1 MASGT
6 REVTG
11 VSTQDDVRRIALA
24 LPQTQE
30 SADEFGFRV
39 AGKKFVWI
47 WRERVLPWKPKVPN
61 PEVIVLPVA
70 ELGEKE
76 ALLAID
82 PDAFFT
88 TDHYAG
94 YKAVLVRLPMVD
106 VQELTELITDS
117 WRVQAPPAL
126 VEELD
131 GE

>member
-1 MASGT
+1 MSA
-6 REVTG
+6 
-11 VSTQDDVRRIALA
+11 QDDVRRIALS
-24 LPQTQE
+24 LPGTTE
-30 SADEFGFRV
+30 SEDEFGFRV
-39 AGKKFVWI
+39 AGKKFVWV
-47 WRERVLPWKPKVPN
+47 WQERVGPRKPKVPN

-70 ELGEKE
+70 DLAEKE

-82 PDAFFT
+82 PETFFT

-117 WRVQAPPAL
+117 WRLHAPTAM

-131 GE
+131 RW

>member
-1 MASGT
+1 M
-6 REVTG
+6 
-11 VSTQDDVRRIALA
+11 STQDDVRRIALS
-24 LPQTQE
+24 LPGTTE
-30 SADEFGFRV
+30 STDQFGFRV
-39 AGKKFVWI
+39 AGKKLVWI
-47 WRERVLPWKPKVPN
+47 WRERVEPKRPKVPN
-61 PEVIVLPVA
+61 PEVIVLPMA
-70 ELGEKE
+70 DLGEKE

-82 PDAFFT
+82 PEAFFT

>member
-1 MASGT
+1 MSA
-6 REVTG
+6 
-11 VSTQDDVRRIALA
+11 QDDVRRIALS
-24 LPQTQE
+24 LPGTTE
-30 SADEFGFRV
+30 SEDEFGFQV
-39 AGKKFVWI
+39 AGKKFVWV
-47 WRERVLPWKPKVPN
+47 WQERVGPRKPKVPN

-70 ELGEKE
+70 DLAEKE

-82 PDAFFT
+82 PQTFFT

-117 WRVQAPPAL
+117 WRLHAPTAM

-131 GE
+131 RW